1 MRIRHIFALMFLA
14 AAPLLAF
21 ADDTDD
27 DITAVPEPATL
38 ALLGAG
44 VAGLIVSRINR
55 RK

>member
-1 MRIRHIFALMFLA
+1 MRIRQLFALLFLA

-21 ADDTDD
+21 AVDD
-27 DITAVPEPATL
+27 DDDFVAIPEPATL

>member
-1 MRIRHIFALMFLA
+1 MRIRQLFALLFIA

-21 ADDTDD
+21 AVDD
-27 DITAVPEPATL
+27 DDFVTVPEPATL